1 MSLEFDDI
9 YKDLNLAK
17 GDSESEAELLRH
29 ITDRVEYFLQHDRG
43 LLLSYMYRLDIE
55 ERDIEKALQEQ
66 EDEPVAETL
75 ARLIWQRQLKR
86 VETKKKYGSP
96 PPLDEDWEF

>member
-9 YKDLNLAK
+9 YNELNLEKA
-17 GDSESEAELLRH
+17 GNESEAELLRH
-29 ITDRVEYFLQHDRG
+29 ITERVEYFLQTDRG

-55 ERDIEKALQEQ
+55 EREIEKALREQ
-66 EDEPVAETL
+66 EDEPVAVTL

-96 PPLDEDWEF
+96 PPIEGWEY

>member
-9 YKDLNLAK
+9 YNELNLEKA
-17 GDSESEAELLRH
+17 GNESEAELLRH
-29 ITDRVEYFLQHDRG
+29 ITERVEYFLQTDRG

-55 ERDIEKALQEQ
+55 EREIEKALREQ
-66 EDEPVAETL
+66 EDEPVAVTL

-96 PPLDEDWEF
+96 PPIKGWEY

>member
-9 YKDLNLAK
+9 YNELNLTK
-17 GDSESEAELLRH
+17 SSSESEAELLRH

-55 ERDIEKALQEQ
+55 ERDIEKALREQ

-75 ARLIWQRQLKR
+75 ARLIWSRQLKR

-96 PPLDEDWEF
+96 PPIEGWEY